1 MNNNIL
7 LSFLLC
13 TINKEDDFERSI
25 NSLFKNK
32 VDDVSFEV
40 IVVDQGNSE
49 SVSTLCKFYGANY
62 IATNTIGLSVARNI
76 GLKKCKGKY
85 IALMDDDAFI
95 AKNYYKNLNLIIQ
108 NIELEDFDVIS
119 GRIMTIEDNS
129 VALSRYQDSEKKDIN
144 FNNIDVILSSAL
156 VIKSKV
162 FNTIGNF
169 DENFGVGAK
178 WGGSEETDL
187 VARIIHKNYLVKYIP
202 TLVIYHP
209 RTDFDS
215 MSFKDTFYKT
225 YSYGLGRGAFL
236 KKHRYLP
243 KYLKLKNLFLPILA
257 AFGSFLILRPKEACR
272 YFSSFLGRLIGY
284 LGYSRHNP

>member
-1 MNNNIL
+1 MNNNNIL

-95 AKNYYKNLNLIIQ
+95 AKDYYKNLNLIIQ
-108 NIELEDFDVIS
+108 NIEFEDFDVIS

-202 TLVIYHP
+202 SLVIYHP

-215 MSFKDTFYKT
+215 MSLKDTFYKT

-236 KKHRYLP
+236 RKNKFFPKHLIP
-243 KYLKLKNLFLPILA
+243 KYLILPFLASLVSIIL
-257 AFGSFLILRPKEACR
+257 LRPKSSLR
-272 YFSSFLGRLIGY
+272 YISSFSGRLVGY
-284 LGYSRHNP
+284 LKF